1 MYRLY
6 QLETEGKTQ
15 IIPDLLLIVHY
26 GVVHVG
32 LLRVKVLRIK
42 ERKYQTSLP
51 FMTNFF
57 VDLNAR
63 RSVVEPLGDNASLS
77 SIMYTAFMNY
87 TKQTNK
93 HRSTNKNILG
103 VKKRCEIISCYQML
117 FK

>member
-6 QLETEGKTQ
+6 QFETEGKTQ
-15 IIPDLLLIVHY
+15 IIPDLFLIVHH
-26 GVVHVG
+26 GVVYVG

-42 ERKYQTSLP
+42 ERKYETTSP

-87 TKQTNK
+87 MKQTK
-93 HRSTNKNILG
+93 
-103 VKKRCEIISCYQML
+103 
-117 FK
+117 